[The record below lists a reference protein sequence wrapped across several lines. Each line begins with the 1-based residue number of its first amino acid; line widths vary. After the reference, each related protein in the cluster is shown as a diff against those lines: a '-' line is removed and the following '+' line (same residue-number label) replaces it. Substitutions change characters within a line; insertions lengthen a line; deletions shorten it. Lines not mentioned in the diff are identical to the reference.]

1 MRPPFAACGLRL
13 PSLVAVVLAAA
24 VVSGAPQAPAF
35 TRAIAPFQVV
45 DESGKAFDLPFLG
58 GLEVPR
64 PQFVD
69 IDADGDY
76 DLFLQEFRNEVWFF
90 ENTGSA
96 KAPKYEWRT
105 DRFQNLDVGEWC
117 RFIDLDADGDFDLLA
132 EQPFS
137 NIRFYKNVG
146 TKQQAKFEAGGTL
159 VDTDGQN
166 VYLDRQNI
174 PAIVDLD
181 CDQRLD
187 LFIGR
192 VEGLV
197 VHYEADA
204 PGSLRFAFLT
214 DHWEDIEIIGRGGL
228 DGSPSLSH
236 DGSGPSMRHGAN
248 ALAFA
253 DFDNDKDLDLFW
265 GDFFEPGVLLIQNIG
280 ATCSTPSF
288 QSEPVALP
296 FADTRT
302 SGYNAPTPVDIDFD
316 GDLDFFMGVIG
327 GANNPVTTA
336 TDNFYHYERTA
347 KDHFELRSRRVLNGI
362 DFGSE
367 SVPAAGDIDGDGD
380 LDLIVGSK
388 IDVSGDAG
396 RLTVL
401 RNTGSKT
408 TPSFKQEASMKLV
421 DDFHLAPT
429 LGDLDGDGDLDL
441 LVGTW
446 NKDIRYFKNQ
456 GSAKEPKW
464 VEDEALAIK
473 PPRASLVS
481 PVLTDADADGDL
493 DLLVGTATGAIV
505 FYRNDGSAKSA
516 KFVLVSEKF
525 GELAPGRR
533 SRPTLADLTGDGVP
547 DLLVGRESGGTVFYR
562 NAGTVRAPR
571 FVEEASSSLTM
582 PPLSTPLAIDLNG
595 DGRPEILSGTGGGGL
610 VYWR

>member
-1 MRPPFAACGLRL
+1 MIRRIHRSIAF
-13 PSLVAVVLAAA
+13 VATLLAAA
-24 VVSGAPQAPAF
+24 VVSGAPQTPAF

-45 DESGKAFDLPFLG
+45 DEAGKPFDLPFLG

-96 KAPKYEWRT
+96 KAPTFEWRT
-105 DRFQNLDVGEWC
+105 DRYQNLDVGEWS

-137 NIRFYKNVG
+137 NIRFYRNVG
-146 TKQQAKFEAGGTL
+146 SKQQAKFEAGGTL

-181 CDQRLD
+181 CDERLD

-197 VHYEADA
+197 IHYEAEA

-228 DGSPSLSH
+228 SGPGPSLRNAGAS
-236 DGSGPSMRHGAN
+236 PSMRHGAN

-253 DFDNDKDLDLFW
+253 DFDVDKDLDLFW

-288 QSEPVALP
+288 RTEPVALP

-302 SGYNAPTPVDIDFD
+302 SGYNAPAPVDIDFD

-347 KDHFELRSRRVLNGI
+347 KDRFELRSRRVLNGI

-367 SVPAAGDIDGDGD
+367 SVPAAGDIDADGD

-401 RNTGSKT
+401 RNVGART
-408 TPSFKQEASMKLV
+408 TPSFKQEATMKLV
-421 DDFHLAPT
+421 DDFHLAPA

-446 NKDIRYFKNQ
+446 NKDIRYFRNQ
-456 GSAKEPKW
+456 GTSKEPKW

-481 PVLTDADADGDL
+481 PVLADADGDADL
-493 DLLVGTATGAIV
+493 DLFIGTATGAIV
-505 FYRNDGSAKSA
+505 FYRNDGTAKSA
-516 KFVLVSEKF
+516 KFVLVSERL
-525 GELAPGRR
+525 GDLAPGRR

-547 DLLVGRESGGTVFYR
+547 DLLVGRESGGAVFYR
-562 NAGTVRAPR
+562 NAGTARAPR
-571 FVEEASSSLTM
+571 FAEEAIASITL

-595 DGRPEILSGTGGGGL
+595 DGKLEIVAGTGGGGL

>member
-1 MRPPFAACGLRL
+1 LIRRIHRSIAF
-13 PSLVAVVLAAA
+13 VATLLAAA
-24 VVSGAPQAPAF
+24 VVSGAPQTPAF

-45 DESGKAFDLPFLG
+45 DEAGKPFELPFLG

-96 KAPKYEWRT
+96 KAPKFEWRT
-105 DRFQNLDVGEWC
+105 DRYQNLDVGEWS

-137 NIRFYKNVG
+137 NIRFYRNVG
-146 TKQQAKFEAGGTL
+146 SKQQAKFEAGGTL

-181 CDQRLD
+181 CDERLD

-197 VHYEADA
+197 IHYEAEA

-228 DGSPSLSH
+228 TGP
-236 DGSGPSMRHGAN
+236 GPSMRHGAN
-248 ALAFA
+248 ALAFG

-265 GDFFEPGVLLIQNIG
+265 GDFFEPGVLLIQNVG

-288 QSEPVALP
+288 RSEPVALP

-302 SGYNAPTPVDIDFD
+302 SGYNAPSPVDIDFD

-347 KDHFELRSRRVLNGI
+347 KDRFELRSRRVLNGI

-367 SVPAAGDIDGDGD
+367 TVPAAGDIDSDGD

-396 RLTVL
+396 RLNVL
-401 RNTGSKT
+401 RNVGTRT
-408 TPSFKQEASMKLV
+408 APSFKQETAMKLV
-421 DDFHLAPT
+421 DDFHLAPA
-429 LGDLDGDGDLDL
+429 LGDLDDDGDLDL

-446 NKDIRYFKNQ
+446 NQ
-456 GSAKEPKW
+456 GTSKEPKW

-481 PVLTDADADGDL
+481 PVLADADGDADL
-493 DLLVGTATGAIV
+493 DLFVGTATGAIV
-505 FYRNDGSAKSA
+505 FYRNDGTAKSA
-516 KFVLVSEKF
+516 KFVLVSEKL

-547 DLLVGRESGGTVFYR
+547 DLLVGRESGGAVFYR
-562 NAGTVRAPR
+562 NAGTARAPR
-571 FVEEASSSLTM
+571 FAEEAIASITL

-595 DGRPEILSGTGGGGL
+595 DGKLEIVAGTGGGGL